1 MFPQQTGKV
10 SPRNSRSNSTGE
22 GSVGGGTKRGS
33 VSTASTNSPVE
44 ASPLRWELSADSVR
58 AGSAGSVGDGNG
70 NGNGAGGG
78 GSMEMGSIREE

>member
-1 MFPQQTGKV
+1 MMSPVQTGKV

-22 GSVGGGTKRGS
+22 GSVGSKRGS

-58 AGSAGSVGDGNG
+58 AGSAGSGADGNG
-70 NGNGAGGG
+70 NGRG
-78 GSMEMGSIREE
+78 GSMEMGSITEE